1 MELRGGSKFIVISW
15 RPLRLSPDAEG
26 WPDDFFGHS
35 SQAASGHIRS
45 CAQQSQNT
53 MTWRDRI
60 LAAGQRYYLTGIST
74 DPRSK
79 PIAAS
84 LNDATGGGIQ
94 SNCWR
99 RKWSPAGVR
108 PRLSRLWIKLERLYC
123 DACVTPPRAQHR
135 ERRHRPRTI

>member
-15 RPLRLSPDAEG
+15 RPSRLSPDAEG

-35 SQAASGHIRS
+35 SQAAFGHIRS

-74 DPRSK
+74 EPRSK

-84 LNDATGGGIQ
+84 LNDAIGGGIQ

-108 PRLSRLWIKLERLYC
+108 PRLSRLWIKFERL
-123 DACVTPPRAQHR
+123 
-135 ERRHRPRTI
+135 